1 MDSSAT
7 CLCKLDKSD
16 RIECIECIRKAN
28 PEPYF
33 LQRIGKFIGFKIPP
47 IEAEDYSCPDPK
59 RFIYDEER
67 KNIIGLREKI
77 DISRPC
83 WLKCNHCELETDLN
97 LLLVDY
103 SIGRND
109 EAGNYL
115 MNKRHAEIVNSLKK
129 KEGNGEIVFYE
140 NEDEY
145 GFSVK
150 NYHNRF
156 CMRGGHCHC
165 MFDRIPMRTFR
176 FNVLMAEANGKWAK
190 VHKMVREFY
199 TVTHKPPAAEP

>member
-16 RIECIECIRKAN
+16 RIECIRKEN
-28 PEPYF
+28 TGPYF
-33 LQRIGKFIGFKIPP
+33 LQRIGEFIGFKIPP
-47 IEAEDYSCPDPK
+47 IKAEDYSCPDPS
-59 RFIYDEER
+59 RFIYDEEG
-67 KNIIGLREKI
+67 NIIGLREKI

-165 MFDRIPMRTFR
+165 MFDRIPVEEFR
-176 FNVLMAEANGKWAK
+176 AEILMVETNGDQKQ
-190 VHKMVREFY
+190 VNEMVREFY
-199 TVTHKPPAAEP
+199 IMSRKSLAAKP

>member
-16 RIECIECIRKAN
+16 RIECIRKEN
-28 PEPYF
+28 TGPYF
-33 LQRIGKFIGFKIPP
+33 LQRIGEFIGFKIPP
-47 IEAEDYSCPDPK
+47 IKAEDYSCPDPS
-59 RFIYDEER
+59 RFIYDEEG
-67 KNIIGLREKI
+67 NIIGLREKI

-83 WLKCNHCELETDLN
+83 WLKCNHCELEIDLN

-103 SIGRND
+103 SIGRNN

-140 NEDEY
+140 NEDEN
-145 GFSVK
+145 GGEFSVK
-150 NYHNRF
+150 NYHNSF
-156 CMRGGHCHC
+156 CMQGSHCHC

-176 FNVLMAEANGKWAK
+176 FNVLMVESNGKWAK

-199 TVTHKPPAAEP
+199 AVAHKLPAAEP